1 MPAGRP
7 TKYKPEYA
15 DQARKLALLGATD
28 KDIADFFGVSEQ
40 TVNAWKKVNPEFLES
55 LKGGKD
61 ELDAKVVRSLFQR
74 ATGYSHPEDKIFNNG
89 GEEMI
94 VHTTKHYPPDATSMI
109 FWLKNRQPDD
119 WRDKQDHTHAGP
131 DGGPIQTIT
140 RTIIDPASS

>member
-7 TKYKPEYA
+7 TKYKPEYVE
-15 DQARKLALLGATD
+15 QAKKLALLGATD
-28 KDIADFFGVSEQ
+28 VQVANFFNVVESTIYE
-40 TVNAWKKVNPEFLES
+40 WKEAHPEFSEALRE
-55 LKGGKD
+55 GKN
-61 ELDAKVVRSLFQR
+61 ELDATVVRSLFQR
-74 ATGYSHPEDKIFNNG
+74 ATGYSHPEDKIFNNN

-109 FWLKNRQPDD
+109 FWLKNRQPAE